1 MQLALKVKI
10 LPTNVQK
17 DLLRRTM
24 VRFNEACNY
33 IADIAFANRCAN
45 KIALQKIVY
54 YDVRERFQLS
64 AQLTIRAIA
73 KVVEAYKRDKSRKP
87 NFGLYSGIIYDQRIL
102 SWKGLEHVSL
112 VTIEGRQII
121 PVVFWKYEKLLRSR
135 IRGQV
140 DLIYHR
146 NKKIFYLR

>member
-17 DLLRRTM
+17 DLLRRMM

-33 IADIAFANRCAN
+33 IADIAFANRCTN

-73 KVVEAYKRDKSRKP
+73 KVVEANSKEKIISTSTRVNYP
-87 NFGLYSGIIYDQRIL
+87 MLNIALGLA
-102 SWKGLEHVSL
+102 
-112 VTIEGRQII
+112 
-121 PVVFWKYEKLLRSR
+121 P
-135 IRGQV
+135 
-140 DLIYHR
+140 
-146 NKKIFYLR
+146 

>member
-33 IADIAFANRCAN
+33 VADIAFTNRCAN

-73 KVVEAYKRDKSRKP
+73 KVVEAYKRDKNRKP
-87 NFGLYSGIIYDQRIL
+87 NFGLYGGIIYDQRIL

-112 VTIEGRQII
+112 VTIKGRQVI
-121 PVVFWKYEKLLRSR
+121 PVVFWKYKKLFRSR

-146 NKKIFYLR
+146 NKDVFY